1 MPVGNAAAIIAMR
14 RARERQNNAG
24 PSKNAAKK
32 RAQAA
37 REQEIHWRKVEK
49 EKMVA
54 NAIARYDKSGNGKLD
69 RAELSGLLQQLAGG
83 EAPTAEECGY
93 VLRMADA
100 TDDGLIGADELERA
114 IKIWKGYLACKD
126 DIEQKMAKYD
136 TNQSGKLETNQLKMM
151 LTDLNDGR
159 PPTDEEVQ
167 MVMEEADGK
176 VLQSTGGVNKTE
188 LNFAISVWYC
198 YVEDQRSACCAL
210 M

>member
-1 MPVGNAAAIIAMR
+1 MSSR
-14 RARERQNNAG
+14 G
-24 PSKNAAKK
+24 PSKF
-32 RAQAA
+32 
-37 REQEIHWRKVEK
+37 
-49 EKMVA
+49 
-54 NAIARYDKSGNGKLD
+54 
-69 RAELSGLLQQLAGG
+69 
-83 EAPTAEECGY
+83 
-93 VLRMADA
+93 
-100 TDDGLIGADELERA
+100 
-114 IKIWKGYLACKD
+114 WKGYLACKD